1 MILARSS
8 AGAARAMLDPVM
20 ARLAES
26 GAPALLL
33 SGDPHEG
40 ALVRGV
46 RAEPLP
52 PGRGRLLRRRG
63 RPALV
68 QLGLAEPLHEARSR
82 TSSTLSSTRA
92 RQASV

>member
-1 MILARSS
+1 M
-8 AGAARAMLDPVM
+8 V
-20 ARLAES
+20 ARLVES

-40 ALVRGV
+40 PLLRGV

-63 RPALV
+63 RPVLV
-68 QLGLAEPLHEARSR
+68 QVALPGVRDGTVEVNGRRDTELVKPA
-82 TSSTLSSTRA
+82 
-92 RQASV
+92 